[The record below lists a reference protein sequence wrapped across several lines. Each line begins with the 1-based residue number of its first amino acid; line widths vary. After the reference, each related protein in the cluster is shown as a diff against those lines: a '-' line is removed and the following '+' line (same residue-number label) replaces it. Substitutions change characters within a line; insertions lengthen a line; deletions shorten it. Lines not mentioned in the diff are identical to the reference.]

1 MLYPNVSHISLVAYT
16 WSLFLVSTVENDRSG
31 FTRLL
36 FRTCCE
42 TKDNRISLLWDL
54 SSRSTEKE

>member
-1 MLYPNVSHISLVAYT
+1 MLYPNVSHLNLVACT
-16 WSLFLVSTVENDRSG
+16 WSLFLVSIVENDWSG
-31 FTRLL
+31 FNRVL
-36 FRTCCE
+36 FRTSCE